1 MAHHLQRILLLLQH
15 DWDIVR
21 WLLQIGMA
29 YMVLFDLSVH
39 AEIIISSRS
48 WDAMLQ

>member
-1 MAHHLQRILLLLQH
+1 MVHHLLRILLLLQH

-21 WLLQIGMA
+21 WLSRIGMVC
-29 YMVLFDLSVH
+29 MVLFDLNVH